1 MRWLAGNSHL
11 LAEHGWSLADVGKAV
26 DASEDAM
33 KATESDGTK
42 MLDEDFM
49 MNVFGV
55 TALQVPPFQ
64 VFLDHMFDKKRSRVV
79 GDANA
84 KVLPC
89 HRLGPLLRAC

>member
-1 MRWLAGNSHL
+1 M
-11 LAEHGWSLADVGKAV
+11 GKAV
-26 DASEDAM
+26 DVSEDAT
-33 KATESDGTK
+33 KAMESDGTK
-42 MLDEDFM
+42 MLDEDCM

-64 VFLDHMFDKKRSRVV
+64 EFLDRMLDKKRSRVV

-89 HRLGPLLRAC
+89 HRLGCLLRAC